1 MKSILAII
9 VVFLIV
15 CTSGIATAYVVDHNS
30 TNLESIPEAAI
41 NQAKNTLHIAY
52 GHTSHGS
59 QLITG
64 MTGLDGQ
71 TNLVGYRGD
80 IYQWNEGGS
89 GGALDIDDYFVG
101 GDLGHNGST
110 AWANSTRTYL
120 DNSANNDV
128 NIVIWS
134 WCGGCSDNTPTG
146 IQTYLDTMNQLETDY
161 PDVTFVYMTGHADAW
176 HDDTVKASNAQIRN
190 YCIAN
195 NKVLYDFFDI
205 ESYDPDGQYYEYV
218 GDNCNY
224 YNASVQLQG
233 NWATEWQ
240 NSHTEGVDWYQCTS
254 AHSEP
259 LNANRKAYA
268 AWWLWARIAGWDGG
282 VGADT
287 EDPTIPQNLDA
298 AASSHSQI
306 NLSWN
311 ASTDNVAVTGYR
323 IFRSGSEIATTPTT
337 AYNNTGLAA
346 SSTYTYTVLAYDA
359 AGNSSNQSTSATA
372 TTLPPSG
379 DTEAPTVPQNLAATT
394 ISSTRVDL
402 SWDTSSDNVAVTG
415 YKIFRDGTEIANSL
429 TTSYSNNGLTAS
441 TTYIYRVSAYDAAGN
456 LSSQSS
462 PTSVTTQTAPDTEPP
477 TIPQS
482 LNASVISANEVAL
495 SWDDSSDNTGV
506 AGYKVYYKQGDMSSP
521 LDGTGATEG
530 SSPIDVGD
538 VITASVS
545 GLTNGVTYYFAVTA
559 YDAAGNE
566 SDDSNIVS
574 NQWMPELQEPNN
586 RAVNIPLP
594 LTFRWSDDA
603 AQRNVTYT
611 LYYSTDPTA
620 ELGAIFT
627 PSAGGTP
634 SSWNGTVSVAATLF
648 ALSLLLLWSAPKT
661 RIRYRYAF
669 LTLGTALVLTAC
681 GGGSGGSS
689 SGGGSHSAATV
700 SSFNEGT
707 SNYHETGSG
716 TNPELTAGT
725 TYYWR
730 VVATNTTD
738 SSVKHPSE
746 TYQFTTEN

>member
-30 TNLESIPEAAI
+30 TNLGSIPEAAI

-64 MTGLDGQ
+64 MTSLDGQ
-71 TNLVGYRGD
+71 TNLVGYKGD

-89 GGALDIDDYFVG
+89 GGALDIDDYFAP
-101 GDLGHNGST
+101 GDLGHSGST
-110 AWANSTRTYL
+110 AWAGYTRTYL
-120 DNSANNDV
+120 DNPANSDV
-128 NIVIWS
+128 NVVIWS

-146 IQTYLDTMNQLETDY
+146 IQTYLDTMNQLEIDY
-161 PDVTFVYMTGHADAW
+161 PNVTFVYMTGHADAW

-240 NSHTEGVDWYQCTS
+240 NSHTEGFDWYQCTS

-287 EDPTIPQNLDA
+287 EDPTIPQNLNA
-298 AASSHSQI
+298 TASSHSQI

-311 ASTDNVAVTGYR
+311 ASTDNVAITGYR
-323 IFRSGSEIATTPTT
+323 IFRNGTEIVTTAATT
-337 AYNNTGLAA
+337 YNDTGLAA

-379 DTEAPTVPQNLAATT
+379 DTEAPTVPQNLDATT

-402 SWDTSSDNVAVTG
+402 SWDASSDNTAVTG
-415 YKIFRDGTEIANSL
+415 YKIFRDGTEIADSL
-429 TTSYSNNGLTAS
+429 TTTYSNNGLTAS
-441 TTYIYRVSAYDAAGN
+441 TTYTYRVSAYDVAGN

-462 PTSVTTQTAPDTEPP
+462 PTSATTQTAPDTEAP
-477 TIPQS
+477 TIPQD
-482 LNASVISANEVAL
+482 LNASVFSATEVDL
-495 SWDDSSDNTGV
+495 SWDDSSDNTAV
-506 AGYKVYYKQGDMSSP
+506 TGYEVYYTQGDISTLP
-521 LDGTGATEG
+521 DGTDAAEG

-538 VITASVS
+538 VITTAVT
-545 GLTNGVTYYFAVTA
+545 GLDRDTRYYFAVKS

-566 SDDSNIVS
+566 SPYSNIVS
-574 NQWMPELQEPNN
+574 NQWMPELLT
-586 RAVNIPLP
+586 PLNGAIDVS
-594 LTFRWSDDA
+594 TASGVRFQWTTTA
-603 AQRNVTYT
+603 NVTYT
-611 LYYSTDPTA
+611 LYYSTDP
-620 ELGAIFT
+620 ELGAGLI
-627 PSAGGTP
+627 PSSGSTP
-634 SSWNGTVSVAATLF
+634 SSWNGVVPATATLF
-648 ALSLLLLWSAPKT
+648 ALSLLLFLSAPKT
-661 RIRYRYAF
+661 GIRYRYVL
-669 LTLGTALVLTAC
+669 LTLATAVVLTAC
-681 GGGSGGSS
+681 GGSGGGSS

-700 SSFNEGT
+700 SIDTGT
-707 SNYHETGSG
+707 DDYHQAVD
-716 TNPELTAGT
+716 LDDGT

-730 VVATNTTD
+730 VIATNTFD
-738 SSVKHPSE
+738 SSVTYTSE
-746 TYQFTTEN
+746 VHHFTTD